1 MTCAVDMRLPNYL
14 QGDGTQG
21 ISSIP
26 FTLSN
31 VGLPQF
37 GWPVSGRGW
46 TALGYDLRFLFGMDA
61 AWRWQQWELLR
72 SAVGRCLLGS
82 AEQTACGLCSRRHL
96 TAGSATS
103 AGEGAI
109 REIGEKVPLR
119 NPGAARLPIRRQ
131 NRSRRVALRQGQQGA
146 DRNCAML
153 LAILVHPVRSSGL
166 ARKAHCL

>member
-14 QGDGTQG
+14 QGDGTQE
-21 ISSIP
+21 
-26 FTLSN
+26 F
-31 VGLPQF
+31 LPYHLPCPMSAYRNSAGRF
-37 GWPVSGRGW
+37 RGADGRLWVMTFVSCSVW
-46 TALGYDLRFLFGMDA
+46 TPPG
-61 AWRWQQWELLR
+61 
-72 SAVGRCLLGS
+72 
-82 AEQTACGLCSRRHL
+82 
-96 TAGSATS
+96 AGSSGSYCGRPSVDVYLEVQSKRPAGCAADATLRPGRPQ
-103 AGEGAI
+103 ARAEGAI

-166 ARKAHCL
+166 AREAHCL